1 VLPRSVCG
9 LRDDK
14 GDVLLE
20 AQGPSWKPSNG
31 LDTTVLAPASFTE
44 EQALAGL
51 RLPTDQAVNQ
61 GMVLLLGLRKQ

>member
-9 LRDDK
+9 PRDDK

-20 AQGPSWKPSNG
+20 GPSWKPSNG

-51 RLPTDQAVNQ
+51 RLPTEAVNQ